1 MFAVKHMECLEK
13 CSLYIYIYITLSITD
28 THSVLSYPKSL
39 PGLEYAIMSGG
50 DVAPLEEQAVTELHK
65 LFRCKP

>member
-1 MFAVKHMECLEK
+1 MCDLCRIATKVFFL
-13 CSLYIYIYITLSITD
+13 
-28 THSVLSYPKSL
+28 L

-65 LFRCKP
+65 LFRQRLMET